1 MARTRQKAKQRQA
14 KRREE
19 ERKAQGTT
27 GQKLPSNPAEQA
39 VVAPAEAY
47 ELGDVLE
54 ESGGDV
60 EEAVERLEGE
70 PSDEAITPVEA
81 PEPIEAPPAR
91 SATKTRER
99 KPRPA
104 GRDEGRG
111 GGGGGGRRGGTGGR
125 GRGGGQPR
133 PQKKGEARQRGRVLN
148 FFVQVW
154 AELRRVQW
162 PDRTQVTQATAV
174 VVVFC
179 ILAGLYLAFFDWVFS
194 KLVQVIL

>member
-1 MARTRQKAKQRQA
+1 
-14 KRREE
+14 
-19 ERKAQGTT
+19 
-27 GQKLPSNPAEQA
+27 
-39 VVAPAEAY
+39 
-47 ELGDVLE
+47 VLE

-60 EEAVERLEGE
+60 DEAAERLEAE

-99 KPRPA
+99 KPKPAKPDRKEGRRREQRPA
-104 GRDEGRG
+104 RKAE
-111 GGGGGGRRGGTGGR
+111 
-125 GRGGGQPR
+125 P
-133 PQKKGEARQRGRVLN
+133 RQRGRVLN

-162 PDRTQVTQATAV
+162 PDRAAVTQATAV

-179 ILAGLYLAFFDWVFS
+179 ILAGLYLAF
-194 KLVQVIL
+194 